1 MSRPPIGPPGNAP
14 IRRPSIAARVAFAP
28 QAPWTDPPG
37 CRGRCLWAPW
47 CGPCRAVAPA
57 VEAAARE
64 FAGKL
69 KVVKVDVD
77 QAPGISARFRVQGIP
92 ALLLLRDGQPIAR
105 QVGAVPVNRLLDWVQ
120 EHL

>member
-1 MSRPPIGPPGNAP
+1 MVDAGDGDFDEAVDSTGL
-14 IRRPSIAARVAFAP
+14 VLV
-28 QAPWTDPPG
+28 D
-37 CRGRCLWAPW
+37 LWAPW
-47 CGPCRAVAPA
+47 CGPCRTVAPA

>member
-1 MSRPPIGPPGNAP
+1 MRVVPRPLAWMVDAGDGDFDEAVD
-14 IRRPSIAARVAFAP
+14 STGLVLV
-28 QAPWTDPPG
+28 D
-37 CRGRCLWAPW
+37 LWAPW
-47 CGPCRAVAPA
+47 CGPCRTVAPA